1 MARLAKDH
9 KYIDISKII
18 SESKSD
24 LLKKLPGFV
33 VKAITRIVKE
43 EELNHVLNK
52 YSDDFGVDFL
62 SKIIVEFNLNLEIEG
77 KENLPESGRC
87 FFASNHPFGII
98 DGLVLTHTVSQKY
111 GSLKAIGN
119 DAFMFIPQLR
129 PLIAAVNVFGRSS
142 KEYIKVLDDTYDSE
156 IPITHFPA
164 GLVSRRFNGI
174 VQDSE
179 WQKSFISKAVA
190 SKRDI
195 VPFFF
200 YGRNSRLFYMIH
212 SIRQMLG
219 IKMNIELMLL
229 PREMFRKRNSTIK
242 VKIGKPIPY
251 TVFDDS
257 LTHREW
263 ANKVRSHVYEMGKS
277 KSVKEFNTYK
287 PNR

>member
-1 MARLAKDH
+1 
-9 KYIDISKII
+9 
-18 SESKSD
+18 
-24 LLKKLPGFV
+24 
-33 VKAITRIVKE
+33 VKE
-43 EELNHVLNK
+43 EELNLVLNK
-52 YSDDFGVDFL
+52 HSDDFGVDFL
-62 SKIIVEFNLNLEIEG
+62 SKIIVEFNLKLEIEG

-142 KEYIKVLDDTYDSE
+142 KEYIKALDDTYDSE

-164 GLVSRRFNGI
+164 GLVSRRFDGK

-179 WQKSFISKAVA
+179 WQKSFITKAVS

-200 YGRNSRLFYMIH
+200 YGKNSRLFYMIH
-212 SIRQMLG
+212 ATRQLLG

-229 PREMFRKRNSTIK
+229 PREMFRKKNGVIK

-263 ANKVRSHVYEMGKS
+263 AKKVRAHVYEMGKN
-277 KSVKEFNTYK
+277 KSILEFNHCKT
-287 PNR
+287 NS